1 MHDGSELV
9 KKWRKTDVLI
19 RKVLYNVT
27 NLFPK
32 NKLQYTYIN
41 TFMLCLF
48 FTFIHKYL
56 DQTLPSL
63 YKSIEND
70 FNIDVKTLYY
80 MNTIYKLS
88 YAAFNFFFALFFDYT
103 FKKGFCKK
111 FRSVDNVYWNNSSTI
126 DDHCDGGNGNIQ
138 YEVCFKNENEQKEK
152 KSRYMTSINA
162 KGDNKKFMSVNGKKG
177 DEMDKKK
184 THVEEESKCEVLI
197 NENEEVTLGEYC
209 YTLNIL
215 TVSSIVYIIVIY
227 GIMVSKNFIYFFFF
241 MFIMGINNSCIYILV
256 QKIYTNKVF
265 SENRSTIFGFLHFF
279 SSISHM
285 LSISINTNLSNKIYL
300 GFNGWRICYFIISF
314 FPICV
319 CIYILRLIKQNKLR
333 KNNNRNM
340 SRSKGKGGSLSYMVS
355 FDNLTD
361 ANKQKGEDS
370 KYFKKRSNRLSSFRA
385 SCLEKGQIRG
395 IGGGREGEEEEEV
408 SLLNA
413 NETICKNYTDSE
425 YKVELSHEENK
436 NFSQVKNVN
445 IFTSPEEVITGGDYN
460 STSLISDNDKMAI
473 HVVKRTLSNVS
484 SKRDKGKESQNSD
497 NTRSG
502 DDPVNDN
509 NHKEEVKSAS
519 RSSASGTRVRRK
531 STKDRDDNSV
541 KNGEKSEND
550 KNDKNDKKDKNYTHD
565 TRCTEKESP
574 SSSIFTNYTDE
585 REKCGQRD
593 ELDNLLENGEKG
605 KGKKQKYE
613 FSYLYE
619 IRYVF
624 KNYSFWLMIT
634 MGMLNGIPKHVLSLM
649 IYFFQYCNISDFKS
663 GFIISVSWLCASLV
677 SPFIGIISDYIYR
690 LNKDINRQLIGM
702 CTHFL
707 RIILMFTLFF
717 FIPKEAESF
726 TYFVIISLFMGI
738 LSGWINIGTHK
749 PILIDIVKQRHTAFV
764 MALMNAFENIGSSII
779 GTFFL
784 SFLLNRY
791 NYIDKKRIST
801 FNANVNKHNVH
812 VLADVLL
819 ILTCFPWLMSLCLLY
834 ILKFTY
840 KKDKLYN
847 NIF

>member
-1 MHDGSELV
+1 MERTEMHDGSELV

-19 RKVLYNVT
+19 RKVLYN
-27 NLFPK
+27 
-32 NKLQYTYIN
+32 
-41 TFMLCLF
+41 
-48 FTFIHKYL
+48 YL

-197 NENEEVTLGEYC
+197 NENEEVT
-209 YTLNIL
+209 
-215 TVSSIVYIIVIY
+215 
-227 GIMVSKNFIYFFFF
+227 
-241 MFIMGINNSCIYILV
+241 LV

-445 IFTSPEEVITGGDYN
+445 IFTSPEEVVTGGDYN